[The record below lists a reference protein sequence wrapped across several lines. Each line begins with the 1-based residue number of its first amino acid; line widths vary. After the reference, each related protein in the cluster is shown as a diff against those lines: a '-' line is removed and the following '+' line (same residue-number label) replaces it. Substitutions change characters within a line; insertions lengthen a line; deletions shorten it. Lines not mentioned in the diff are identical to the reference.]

1 MGAPGGRLVE
11 GDSGIVNV
19 ERRSYDI
26 KRSEDGVKWET
37 VFTAPKEGLSWDMA
51 FAVYEKANSVR

>member
-11 GDSGIVNV
+11 GDSEIVNV

-26 KRSEDGVKWET
+26 KRSKDGVKWET
-37 VFTAPKEGLSWDMA
+37 VFTAPKEGLSWDTA
-51 FAVYEKANSVR
+51 FSVYEKSNSVR